1 MHVVIIGFGLGDVA
15 EKRIYEYVHPDADP
29 TSTSVTNINPYL
41 VEGGDTTLRTRRRP
55 INGGPEMNYGSM
67 MIDKDRRAGDE
78 VGLILTAEHRL
89 ALLEESPELAPF
101 IRRLYGGKEFLNG
114 IERWCLWLVDAPP
127 DLLRSSALLRA
138 RIQTVRDF
146 RLNSDREQTREL
158 AATPTLFGEIR
169 QPTTDYL
176 LIPKVSS
183 ETRTYIPIG
192 FMTPNEIASGSALI
206 VPGATNYHFGVLT
219 SAMHNAWTRA
229 VAGRMKSDLQYSNNI
244 VYNNFPWPPEVT
256 DRQRA
261 AVSAAAQ
268 AVLDGRNE
276 HPDATLAD
284 LYDPL

>member
-1 MHVVIIGFGLGDVA
+1 MRQGILERYQTLVLVA
-15 EKRIYEYVHPDADP
+15 
-29 TSTSVTNINPYL
+29 
-41 VEGGDTTLRTRRRP
+41 G
-55 INGGPEMNYGSM
+55 
-67 MIDKDRRAGDE
+67 RRAAGS
-78 VGLILTAEHRL
+78 
-89 ALLEESPELAPF
+89 SPVLSVAP
-101 IRRLYGGKEFLNG
+101 
-114 IERWCLWLVDAPP
+114 
-127 DLLRSSALLRA
+127 A

-158 AATPTLFGEIR
+158 AATPTLFGGIR

-284 LYDPL
+284 LYDPLMMPATLARAHADLDRVVDRCYRTQAFRTDRERVEHLFAFYEQLAAPLIPARQPQRGRRRAPRAV